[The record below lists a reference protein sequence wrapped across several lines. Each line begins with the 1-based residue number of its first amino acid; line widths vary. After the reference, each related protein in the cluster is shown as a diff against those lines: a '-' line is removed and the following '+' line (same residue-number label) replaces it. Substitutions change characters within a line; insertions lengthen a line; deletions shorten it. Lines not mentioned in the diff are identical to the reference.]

1 MKNTKTLVLFL
12 FIIIL
17 GIACSKSADGVTAG
31 DSDDDSS
38 AGVQTEQTGDYDWTT
53 TTSNDITLNGT
64 SISTTSANVT
74 ISGTIATITKGGQYT
89 ISGTLTNG
97 QIKVDAD
104 TATVKIK
111 LNGAT
116 IANSSTSPFYIKKS
130 KKTIIFV
137 ADGTTNSISDATTY
151 SNTDEPN
158 ACIFSNTYLAFT
170 GTGALTVKG
179 NYNDAISSD
188 DQIVI
193 NNGTIT
199 VTAKDDGI
207 RGKDYLKVNG
217 GTLKVTA
224 GTGHALKSDNDTDKG
239 YGFVEINGGT
249 VNLASTSADGIHAV
263 KRVIIN
269 DGNVSIAASASQG
282 LRSDSLVL
290 VNGGITNITAS
301 REGAESPNITIA
313 KGTINITASDD
324 GLNATKGTGGE
335 SNDGSMLAITG
346 GNLSIN
352 AVGGDGLDSNG
363 NISMTGGTAVVHGP
377 RSQPEVGLDY
387 NGTFTMKGGFL
398 VISGIYSQM
407 TQGISTSSSQ
417 YGLKITSSSS
427 LSTSTLIHIQDASGN
442 DLVTFQPLRAYTSI
456 IFSSPA
462 LLSGTNYS
470 IYTGGTSTG
479 TVSNGLYSSGIY
491 SGGTLKKTISLSSA
505 VTTVSL

>member
-1 MKNTKTLVLFL
+1 MKNTKTLIF
-12 FIIIL
+12 FFFTIL
-17 GIACSKSADGVTAG
+17 VGVACSTSTDGVTSG
-31 DSDDDSS
+31 ESGTDS
-38 AGVQTEQTGDYDWTT
+38 AGAETEETGDYDWSS
-53 TTSNDITLNGT
+53 TSTNEITLNGT
-64 SISTTSANVT
+64 SISTTSANVS
-74 ISGTIATITKGGQYT
+74 ISGTTATITAGGQYT

-104 TATVKIK
+104 SATVKIK
-111 LNGAT
+111 LNGVT
-116 IANSSTSPFYIKKS
+116 LANTSTSPFYIKKS

-137 ADGTTNSISDATTY
+137 ADGTTNSISDATSY
-151 SNTDEPN
+151 SNSDEPN

-170 GTGALTVKG
+170 GTGALAVKG
-179 NYNDAISSD
+179 NCNDAISSD

-193 NNGTIT
+193 NNGAIT
-199 VTAKDDGI
+199 VTAKDDGV

-239 YGFVEINGGT
+239 YGLVEINGGT
-249 VNLASTSADGIHAV
+249 INLTSTSADGIHAV

-290 VNGGITNITAS
+290 VNGGTTNITAS
-301 REGAESPNITIA
+301 KEGAESPNITIA

-335 SNDGSMLAITG
+335 SNDGSMLSITG
-346 GNLSIN
+346 GYLSIN

-363 NISMTGGTAVVHGP
+363 NITMTGGTAVVHGP
-377 RSQPEVGLDY
+377 KSQPEVGLDY
-387 NGTFTMKGGFL
+387 NGTFSMKGGFL
-398 VISGIYSQM
+398 VISGVYSNM

-442 DLVTFQPLRAYTSI
+442 DLVTFQPKRAYTSI

-462 LLSGTNYS
+462 LVSGTNYS

-479 TVSNGLYSSGIY
+479 TLSNGLYSGGSY
-491 SGGTLKKTISLSSA
+491 SGGTLKKTFSLSS
-505 VTTVSL
+505 VSTTISF